1 MLERE
6 AVDEFHHE
14 HRLIGIFVICLRA
27 RDTRL
32 GSKAPTE
39 ALEVF
44 AFHVEI
50 DFLAHS
56 AIELINH
63 HIDVNALNHR
73 RPGKV
78 EQIRRAAHKGDVAH
92 HVLAHMVATDFNGHG
107 FAAFGKRRLVDLRDG
122 SRSKRFGGDVAEHV
136 VPIAIVK
143 VTQTTLHQRK
153 RLRRGG
159 RTQGLQRIAV
169 FLGKHVGSSRKNL
182 PQLDERG
189 AELLEQTYEF
199 FGRNAL
205 RDFRVAQRLHDF
217 GETSRRSFV
226 VYAAAEQLRH
236 VFRASHAHPFPSF
249 SNVRSL

>member
-1 MLERE
+1 
-6 AVDEFHHE
+6 
-14 HRLIGIFVICLRA
+14 
-27 RDTRL
+27 
-32 GSKAPTE
+32 
-39 ALEVF
+39 
-44 AFHVEI
+44 
-50 DFLAHS
+50 
-56 AIELINH
+56 
-63 HIDVNALNHR
+63 
-73 RPGKV
+73 
-78 EQIRRAAHKGDVAH
+78 
-92 HVLAHMVATDFNGHG
+92 MVATDFNGHG
-107 FAAFGKRRLVDLRDG
+107 FAAFGKRRLVDLGDG

-143 VTQTTLHQRK
+143 VTQTTLHKRK

-189 AELLEQTYEF
+189 TELLEQTYEF

-217 GETSRRSFV
+217 GETSRRSFI